1 MKARKNAQTESL
13 GKYIESDPAICG
25 GEPVI
30 KGTRVRVRDVL
41 ELLANGHRLEDVPQS
56 FPRVS
61 IEAAAEALEFA
72 GELLSEAYRT
82 RKNLRR

>member
-1 MKARKNAQTESL
+1 MKACKNAQAESL
-13 GKYIESDPAICG
+13 GEYIESDPAICG

-41 ELLANGHRLEDVPQS
+41 ELLAKGHRLEDISQS

-61 IEAAAEALEFA
+61 PEAAAEALEFA
-72 GELLSEAYRT
+72 GEILSETYRT
-82 RKNLRR
+82 RKNIRR